1 MVKDFKSTLEGSLEK
16 LPPRMKGLKKCIH
29 VMLFLFIF
37 GNDLADFVSDW
48 LFFADVAIAEKGIVY
63 GQPDRAAVWCLL
75 LFSIIGTF
83 TFLFECANLWWEF
96 FRNNPWIDSDWLS
109 AIVIWI
115 EDIPQ
120 VLISMY
126 LALCREEPISVF
138 QLLKAAVI
146 LIGVVIRIIV
156 TSVKYCNKEA
166 VRSHYHVK
174 IKAVIMIGI
183 IIEACTAAAIF
194 FLTQTERGN
203 SGEVT
208 FRVPSTVMEET
219 FNDQRYFTNVSIFFH
234 DADSFDVGNLD
245 PNKTDYTVN
254 WIRLTFVSDLRQSSH
269 APSFKI
275 DYGYISSSI
284 MNLAISEKRDG
295 GNWTLSECYEIDIF
309 NDTFADIK
317 NTTCLKNIKPAN
329 LTSIFI
335 TLWYEK
341 PGSLFKKKV
350 FGDIHMD
357 IHKLQGVNCSAVTQW
372 EDTVENSVK
381 NKVSL
386 TFHYYRTSDTPNYQ
400 DLRHLLYQSGVPR
413 FYRNIDSNLLDTRV
427 IWKTGWNQCS
437 CNGNFAPV
445 LDTDQSLTCS

>member
-1 MVKDFKSTLEGSLEK
+1 MPTVIRSTLEGSLEK

-48 LFFADVAIAEKGIVY
+48 LFFADVVIAEKGMVY
-63 GQPDRAAVWCLL
+63 GPPDRAAVWCLL

-83 TFLFECANLWWEF
+83 TFIFECANLWWEF

-120 VLISMY
+120 VIISLY
-126 LALCREEPISVF
+126 IALCREEPISIF
-138 QLLKAAVI
+138 QLTKAAVI

-166 VRSHYHVK
+166 VKSHHHVK
-174 IKAVIMIGI
+174 IKAVIMLGVIL
-183 IIEACTAAAIF
+183 EAICAGAIF

-203 SGEVT
+203 SGEVA
-208 FRVPSTVMEET
+208 FRVPSTVIEEAY
-219 FNDQRYFTNVSIFFH
+219 NDQRYFTNVSIFFH
-234 DADSFDVGNLD
+234 SAESFDVGNLD
-245 PNKTDYTVN
+245 PNKTDYVVN
-254 WIRLTFVSDLRQSSH
+254 WLRLTSVSDLRQGTHGS
-269 APSFKI
+269 PSYKI
-275 DYGYISSSI
+275 DYGYTSSSI
-284 MNLAISEKRDG
+284 MNLAISEKRDS
-295 GNWTLSECYEIDIF
+295 NWTLSECYEIDVI
-309 NDTFADIK
+309 NNIITDIK
-317 NTTCLKNIKPAN
+317 NTTCLQHVIPAN
-329 LTSIFI
+329 TTSLII
-335 TLWYEK
+335 TLWYEH

-357 IHKLQGVNCSAVTQW
+357 VHKLQNGVCTAVTQC
-372 EDTVENSVK
+372 EDTIEGSIA
-381 NKVSL
+381 NKVPL
-386 TFHYYRTSDTPNYQ
+386 TVHYYRTSNTLDYQ

-427 IWKTGWNQCS
+427 IWKTGWNDCS
-437 CNGNFAPV
+437 CNGNVAPV
-445 LDTDQSLTCS
+445 LETDQSLTCS